1 MQTMRNASSRPA
13 SSVLRRSMG
22 WQDEVMDCHVAN
34 APRSDASCVNCEA
47 EDEYIVI
54 ARPQAVAIHGG
65 DR

>member
-1 MQTMRNASSRPA
+1 MRNASSRPA

-22 WQDEVMDCHVAN
+22 WHDEVMDRHVAN
-34 APRSDASCVNCEA
+34 APRSDESCINCEA

-65 DR
+65 AG